1 MPSHGTPYPCAPLF
15 PYFHIGH
22 FITRAGLIGRCQM
35 YDVIITIDVNDL
47 MTSFNVI
54 VTHLK
59 YYVTSL
65 VPRLPIT
72 SSSLGCY

>member
-1 MPSHGTPYPCAPLF
+1 
-15 PYFHIGH
+15 
-22 FITRAGLIGRCQM
+22 M

-72 SSSLGCY
+72 SSSLG